1 MFFFKVEP
9 EDLHPGQPP
18 SADVAKKSCVLR
30 SQAHLAESA
39 AASPE
44 DPWSL
49 SKHFDFSSCCC
60 V

>member
-1 MFFFKVEP
+1 MFFFKVES

-18 SADVAKKSCVLR
+18 SADDAKKSCDLR
-30 SQAHLAESA
+30 SEAHLAESA

-49 SKHFDFSSCCC
+49 SKHFDFSPRFC